1 MSNKEGVYIA
11 GELNPWV
18 EVVTLEDYSADVL
31 ELKKEVYSLRQ
42 ELATLMSSLE
52 TWDEEFK

>member
-1 MSNKEGVYIA
+1 MSIKDGVYTA

-18 EVVTLEDYSADVL
+18 DVVTLEDYSADVL
-31 ELKKEVYSLRQ
+31 ELKKDVYSLRQ

-52 TWDEEFK
+52 AWDEEFK

>member
-1 MSNKEGVYIA
+1 MSNKEGVYTA

-18 EVVTLEDYSADVL
+18 EVVTLEDHLADVI
-31 ELKKEVYSLRQ
+31 ELKQEVFLLREQ
-42 ELATLMSSLE
+42 LDKLMSSLE